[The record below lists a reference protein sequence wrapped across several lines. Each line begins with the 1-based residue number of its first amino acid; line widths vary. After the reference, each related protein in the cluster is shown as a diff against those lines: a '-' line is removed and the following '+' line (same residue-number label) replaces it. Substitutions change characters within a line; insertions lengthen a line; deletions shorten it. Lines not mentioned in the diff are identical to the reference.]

1 VRLVRDPPR
10 GSDRYYS
17 SRSSS
22 CCRANFLELQAC
34 RVDLLAGCC
43 CGRDAHA
50 HARTRAA
57 YSVLVRPAARA
68 ASSLSSQQPP
78 CHAGTAVSQPGSSRR
93 PGPQEQPVPAT
104 CMAVAT
110 MSGMPARLRGAPPA
124 QRTACMGS
132 ASTPATTTTTTSVRC
147 QAAVPHS
154 SHASHTHHTPAAA
167 RLSGSPP
174 EDELPGH
181 RRGGER

>member
-78 CHAGTAVSQPGSSRR
+78 CRHSSQPARQQPP
-93 PGPQEQPVPAT
+93 PGAARAT
-104 CMAVAT
+104 CASNLYGGGNNVGDACAL
-110 MSGMPARLRGAPPA
+110 AR
-124 QRTACMGS
+124 RTACAAHRLHGQRQHPRNNNNNNNKRALPS
-132 ASTPATTTTTTSVRC
+132 RC
-147 QAAVPHS
+147 APLITRQPHS
-154 SHASHTHHTPAAA
+154 SHAS
-167 RLSGSPP
+167 
-174 EDELPGH
+174 
-181 RRGGER
+181 RRTAVR